1 MGIKDYVLSMQSH
14 PEFSESMMIYR
25 WLPEILKGNPELE
38 HYRKKCI
45 QSYYLGE
52 LHSKEMQMVCE
63 SFLKEEIA
71 Q

>member
-1 MGIKDYVLSMQSH
+1 MGVEDYVLSMQSH

-25 WLPEILKGNPELE
+25 WLPEILKNDPELE
-38 HYRKKCI
+38 DYRKKCI

-52 LHSKEMQMVCE
+52 LHSKEMRIVCE
-63 SFLKEEIA
+63 DFLKSEIE